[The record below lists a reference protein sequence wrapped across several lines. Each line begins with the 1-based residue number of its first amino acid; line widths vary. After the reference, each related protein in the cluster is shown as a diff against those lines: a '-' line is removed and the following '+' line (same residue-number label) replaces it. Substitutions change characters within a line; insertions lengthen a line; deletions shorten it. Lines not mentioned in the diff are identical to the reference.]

1 MVRMDLT
8 WHAMAWGAFSPPP
21 PAPPPPPPPPPPHPP
36 PPPQIM
42 SGEDATPVVQ
52 KKLSVE
58 SVLVLR
64 QAVAWALKGE
74 LVASRPHV
82 MVP

>member
-1 MVRMDLT
+1 MMRMDLT
-8 WHAMAWGAFSPPP
+8 WHDMAWGASSP
-21 PAPPPPPPPPPPHPP
+21 PP

-74 LVASRPHV
+74 LVASRPHA
-82 MVP
+82 MMP